1 MQIWTKEE
9 INFLVGSLDLPTKTL
24 YISFCTEFGMTRTYD
39 SIQKKI
45 KSLREAHSLIPD
57 DEADTELEA
66 TYNELIQELPQ
77 STDLKVPQELAAIK
91 EQHKAE
97 AKQWLEGIIALS
109 EDLKQEITYH
119 GSKNI
124 VNSNKSTLCVLLSD
138 NHFGKLTKYFDM
150 EEARSRMRSI
160 PLRIKEQPLPDI
172 DEVVVILAGDMI
184 EGEDIYPTQ
193 NSNLA
198 HSAIEQVQVCSESI
212 WQALLTFRQLFK
224 CPVRVETVPGNH
236 GRVSRTAN
244 EKTNWDN
251 VIYHLLRVMS
261 VMNKDPDL
269 VVNCNFEEF
278 RTFKVKDRIGLA
290 YHHGVKH
297 VGTPSMREKVAGW
310 MHTKKFDFLVHG
322 HWHEWHVGNWLGK
335 FVIGNGCMCGPDD
348 LAERMGQED
357 DARQAYFLIT
367 PGKEVWGFS
376 FLQWDREL
384 VEA

>member
-1 MQIWTKEE
+1 
-9 INFLVGSLDLPTKTL
+9 
-24 YISFCTEFGMTRTYD
+24 
-39 SIQKKI
+39 
-45 KSLREAHSLIPD
+45 
-57 DEADTELEA
+57 
-66 TYNELIQELPQ
+66 
-77 STDLKVPQELAAIK
+77 
-91 EQHKAE
+91 
-97 AKQWLEGIIALS
+97 
-109 EDLKQEITYH
+109 
-119 GSKNI
+119 
-124 VNSNKSTLCVLLSD
+124 
-138 NHFGKLTKYFDM
+138 M